1 MNIQLRDYQMAGVE
15 KIRASFRNGCRNVLF
30 QLPTGGGKCLG
41 RNTPVLMY
49 DGTTRKVQDVRVG
62 EKLMGPDSLPRTVV
76 SICRGQEMMYRVVP
90 TKGMPY
96 TVNESHILS
105 LKITGMDC
113 KVVSPIGRHSQG
125 DVVNIS
131 VKDYLQSSK
140 TFRHVA
146 KGWRAAVDF
155 PTGENNSVITP
166 YILGVWLGDGTSR
179 SASISN
185 VDPEVL
191 AEWARYADSIN
202 HGLSV
207 KSSVDRIDTHSI
219 ISPEG
224 TSTGRGHK
232 NNLFLN
238 ELRRLC
244 LIQNKHIPHVY
255 KTGDRQGRLEL
266 LAGIIDTDGYLHNG
280 SFDVVLKQRRLAMDV
295 AFLSRSLGFAAT
307 IKQCRKTCTNTG
319 ATGDYYRVIISG
331 DTDTV
336 PCRVPRRQA
345 QPRQQ
350 KKNVLLTGITVEPIG
365 VDEYFGFE
373 LSGPDRLFLLGDFTV
388 THNTVVF
395 CYITENAAKK
405 SNRVLILVHR
415 QELIRQTST
424 SLSDIG
430 VPHGIIAPGF
440 TPTWDMVQVA
450 SVQTLVRRLHKIHPP
465 QLIISD
471 ECHHANAGTW
481 RKIFEHF
488 NKASILGV
496 TATPCRLDGSGLGR
510 ASGGFFDDMV
520 KGPSVAELI
529 DRGFLAR
536 PRIYAPPIG
545 ADLANLRKK
554 YGEFVGADVV
564 AAMDKPVITG
574 SAVEHYRKL
583 ASGVPA

>member
-30 QLPTGGGKCLG
+30 QLPTGGGK
-41 RNTPVLMY
+41 
-49 DGTTRKVQDVRVG
+49 
-62 EKLMGPDSLPRTVV
+62 
-76 SICRGQEMMYRVVP
+76 
-90 TKGMPY
+90 
-96 TVNESHILS
+96 
-105 LKITGMDC
+105 
-113 KVVSPIGRHSQG
+113 
-125 DVVNIS
+125 
-131 VKDYLQSSK
+131 
-140 TFRHVA
+140 
-146 KGWRAAVDF
+146 
-155 PTGENNSVITP
+155 
-166 YILGVWLGDGTSR
+166 
-179 SASISN
+179 
-185 VDPEVL
+185 
-191 AEWARYADSIN
+191 
-202 HGLSV
+202 
-207 KSSVDRIDTHSI
+207 
-219 ISPEG
+219 
-224 TSTGRGHK
+224 
-232 NNLFLN
+232 
-238 ELRRLC
+238 
-244 LIQNKHIPHVY
+244 
-255 KTGDRQGRLEL
+255 
-266 LAGIIDTDGYLHNG
+266 
-280 SFDVVLKQRRLAMDV
+280 
-295 AFLSRSLGFAAT
+295 
-307 IKQCRKTCTNTG
+307 
-319 ATGDYYRVIISG
+319 
-331 DTDTV
+331 
-336 PCRVPRRQA
+336 
-345 QPRQQ
+345 
-350 KKNVLLTGITVEPIG
+350 
-365 VDEYFGFE
+365 
-373 LSGPDRLFLLGDFTV
+373 
-388 THNTVVF
+388 TVVF

-488 NKASILGV
+488 NKARILGV

-564 AAMDKPVITG
+564 AAIDKPVITG

-583 ASGVPA
+583 ASGVPAIAFCASVAHAEHVATNPLW